1 MLIEARYNM
10 ILSPEKKNM
19 PIEDSDEENY
29 CYYNEDEETDAE
41 ELNQIISQLEESGI
55 DLSALFDKSW
65 K

>member
-1 MLIEARYNM
+1 MSL
-10 ILSPEKKNM
+10 LPDKKNM
-19 PIEDSDEENY
+19 PIEDSDEEKY

>member
-1 MLIEARYNM
+1 M

-19 PIEDSDEENY
+19 PIEDSDEEKY